1 MTKRSMTRG
10 LVVIGVVLGLALTGC
25 TESRADTPTT
35 AVADAAVLDRSL
47 AELVAMPGGPPGVI
61 AMVQVRDHVTV
72 RAAGVAKV
80 GNPPA
85 ANTDTAT
92 QTTSQSG

>member
-61 AMVQVRDHVTV
+61 AMAQVGDHVTV
-72 RAAGVAKV
+72 HAAGVESLQRRHSA
-80 GNPPA
+80 G
-85 ANTDTAT
+85 
-92 QTTSQSG
+92 SG